1 MQGKAQTQSCKKNSN
16 RQTKK
21 GGVPSNKGVQRENRD
36 IYTFFQIF
44 LCCLVLIFFFMG
56 FLWMKNG
63 DGGLWVYGL
72 ILIILG
78 FEIVVVF

>member
-1 MQGKAQTQSCKKNSN
+1 
-16 RQTKK
+16 
-21 GGVPSNKGVQRENRD
+21 
-36 IYTFFQIF
+36 
-44 LCCLVLIFFFMG
+44 MG